1 MIRTINVTK
10 TSIRKGVREDPNSC
24 AVARACRAARI
35 GRNVSVSSYRVTFNR
50 YGHTYRATLPK
61 FVRRFIERF
70 DNINGRKSEL
80 RPLSFVVRVSGK

>member
-10 TSIRKGVREDPNSC
+10 TNIRKGVRKNKKYC
-24 AVARACRAARI
+24 AVARACKAARI
-35 GRNVSVSSYRVTFNR
+35 GSRVEVDGSKVTFNR
-50 YGHTYRATLPK
+50 YGHTYGVTLPK

-70 DNINGRKSEL
+70 DNINWRKSEL